1 MPVILGEIK
10 RLFRDGGT
18 IKVGRSLKEL
28 SLKIKRFI
36 DEYSIKSGT
45 EPSVKEI
52 AEHFCIDPEQVAQA
66 LEASMLPMSLTQE
79 GEDGENQLD
88 IPVESHDE
96 RLSEVIALNQ
106 TVSTLNE
113 KDKNIIFLRFYKNM
127 TQNETA
133 KKLGMT
139 QVQVSRREKI
149 ILRELRVK
157 LKQFCIPKAISKK
170 STKILYIRYTMAF
183 LAAAFLAGCV
193 AVFSVFASLAM
204 FLATSAAYVFF
215 VSFYRKAYYKQ
226 TKYCVYRNK
235 IYLKKGVFFSK
246 EITMPTNKIQSTE
259 TITSPIQKW
268 LGLCTIIFRF
278 AGGEV
283 RISNLDAD
291 SADIIKCEIKG
302 GDCYDL

>member
-1 MPVILGEIK
+1 MDKKSEIVNNNLGLVHSLAKKFKGRGIEYDDLFQAGCVGLLKAIDGFDDTRGAKLSTYAVPVILGEIK

-36 DEYSIKSGT
+36 DEYSQKSGT

-52 AEHFCIDPEQVAQA
+52 AEHFCIEPEQVAQA

-157 LKQFCIPKAISKK
+157 LS
-170 STKILYIRYTMAF
+170 
-183 LAAAFLAGCV
+183 
-193 AVFSVFASLAM
+193 
-204 FLATSAAYVFF
+204 
-215 VSFYRKAYYKQ
+215 
-226 TKYCVYRNK
+226 
-235 IYLKKGVFFSK
+235 
-246 EITMPTNKIQSTE
+246 
-259 TITSPIQKW
+259 
-268 LGLCTIIFRF
+268 
-278 AGGEV
+278 
-283 RISNLDAD
+283 
-291 SADIIKCEIKG
+291 
-302 GDCYDL
+302 